1 MLDKFKTTTL
11 YYIIKTARPR
21 QWIKNFS
28 LYAALIFSGFFFYV
42 PTDAPAY
49 FWTVSY
55 TFFVFCILTSSI
67 YFIND
72 IVDYEADKQHP
83 FKKKRPIPSGKL
95 SKKLAMWIAALG
107 LITVAIFSY
116 QLSPFFQI
124 LALSYLL
131 LQILYSKKLKNI
143 PILDV
148 ASIATGFLIR
158 IYAGSVVVNL
168 HMSVWF
174 LLTVISA
181 SLFLAVGKRQSE
193 RTLLLGRDG
202 ATNKDFEISTKETIG
217 STRITLKRYS
227 QRLLDQ
233 YTGMFANATWLTYA
247 IFAFQNEIDAPR
259 AKVASIYSLLPKA
272 LHTQKLLMVTI
283 PLVIFGVMRYLQLV
297 YESNQG
303 ESPEKVLLKDKPLL
317 FTVGL
322 FGIMVMIITYVL
334 T

>member
-1 MLDKFKTTTL
+1 MFTTFKKSTL

-21 QWIKNFS
+21 QWIKNVA
-28 LYAALIFSGFFFYV
+28 LYAALVFSGFFFYV
-42 PTDAPAY
+42 PVDAPAY
-49 FWTVSY
+49 FTTVTY
-55 TFFVFCILTSSI
+55 AFLVFCILTSSI

-83 FKKKRPIPSGKL
+83 FKRKRPIASGKL
-95 SKKLAMWIAALG
+95 SRRLATWVAVLG

-116 QLSPFFQI
+116 QLSLFFQI
-124 LALSYLL
+124 LTFAYIA
-131 LQILYSKKLKNI
+131 LQIFYSKVLKHI

-148 ASIATGFLIR
+148 VSIATGFLIR
-158 IYAGSVVVNL
+158 IYAGAVVVNL

-193 RTLLLGRDG
+193 RTLLLGRNHTNDSDATVTTNQSIG
-202 ATNKDFEISTKETIG
+202 A
-217 STRITLKRYS
+217 TRITLKRYS

-259 AKVASIYSLLPKA
+259 SDIATLYIFLPKA
-272 LHTQKLLMVTI
+272 LHSQKLLMITI

-317 FTVGL
+317 FTVFL
-322 FGIMVMIITYVL
+322 FGALVMLITYLL